1 MPPQT
6 LSPWFALTVHPKHE
20 HLAARGLR
28 SRGFE
33 VYLPL
38 HRARRRWSDRTKS
51 LDMVLFPGYLF
62 CRFDALDKLRVMTSS
77 SVRGIVRNGRDPIPV
92 DDTEI
97 ASVRTLI
104 ASGRP
109 IDVCPFLRVGQNVRI
124 SHGPFESVRG
134 VIVRADD
141 NWRVVVSVE
150 ALGCSIAVEVDAD
163 QLLPERKPASIHK
176 PSHKER
182 IAHGTLQA

>member
-1 MPPQT
+1 MPSPD
-6 LSPWFALTVHPKHE
+6 LPPWFAVTVHPKHE
-20 HLAARGLR
+20 HLAARSLR

-51 LDMVLFPGYLF
+51 IDTVLFPGYLF
-62 CRFDALDKLRVMTSS
+62 CRFETKEKLRVMSAPS
-77 SVRGIVRNGRDPIPV
+77 IRGIVRNGREPIPV
-92 DDTEI
+92 DDAEI
-97 ASVRTLI
+97 ASIRTLI

-109 IDVCPFLRVGQNVRI
+109 IDVCPFLRVGQHVRI

-134 VIVRADD
+134 IIVRADD

-150 ALGCSIAVEVDAD
+150 ALGCSVSVEVDAY
-163 QLLPERKPASIHK
+163 QLLPERKPPTQI
-176 PSHKER
+176 HKER
-182 IAHGTLQA
+182 IAHGNLQA

>member
-1 MPPQT
+1 
-6 LSPWFALTVHPKHE
+6 
-20 HLAARGLR
+20 
-28 SRGFE
+28 
-33 VYLPL
+33 
-38 HRARRRWSDRTKS
+38 
-51 LDMVLFPGYLF
+51 MVLFPGYLF

>member
-1 MPPQT
+1 MQTPPP
-6 LSPWFALTVHPKHE
+6 SPWFALTVHPKHE

-38 HRARRRWSDRTKS
+38 HRSRRRWSDRTKA
-51 LDMVLFPGYLF
+51 LDTVLFPGYLF
-62 CRFDALDKLRVMTSS
+62 CRFDSQDKLRVMVTP

-92 DDTEI
+92 DDAEI
-97 ASVRTLI
+97 SSIRTLI

-109 IDVCPFLRVGQNVRI
+109 IDVCPFLRVGQHVRI

-134 VIVRADD
+134 VIVRTDD
-141 NWRVVVSVE
+141 NWRVVVSVD
-150 ALGCSIAVEVDAD
+150 ALGCSISVEVDAG
-163 QLLPERKPASIHK
+163 QLRPERKPPANI
-176 PSHKER
+176 HKER
-182 IAHGTLQA
+182 IAYGTLQA

>member
-1 MPPQT
+1 MQ
-6 LSPWFALTVHPKHE
+6 PWYALTIHPKHE

-28 SRGFE
+28 AQGFE

-62 CRFDALDKLRVMTSS
+62 CRFVTADKLRVMTSTA
-77 SVRGIVRNGRDPIPV
+77 VRGIVRNGREPIPV
-92 DDTEI
+92 DNTEI
-97 ASVRTLI
+97 ESIRTLI

-109 IDVCPFLRVGQNVRI
+109 IDMCPFLRVGEHVRI

-150 ALGCSIAVEVDAD
+150 ALGCSVSVEVDAG
-163 QLLPERKPASIHK
+163 QLLPDRKPPATI
-176 PSHKER
+176 HKER
-182 IAHGTLQA
+182 TAHGHLQA